1 MENIAFLTGIADD
14 FDVELARILSENG
27 YKVYSRDAGKGA
39 KAADFATII
48 NFTPDDVESIG
59 AARRDLL
66 NNPGHIDLYIE
77 TSDCR
82 SEKDNFNVFDEV
94 DFDLI
99 KTIYTENVLKPI
111 GVFENFLPLIKKG
124 SLKRCCFITSA
135 NASINQNTD
144 ATGYAYNMSKA
155 GLHNFLQITK
165 NKLVSQG
172 FSFRAY
178 DPSLS
183 RISAEKSSKSAYY
196 YFTRRRGIEGRDD
209 EPNLKI
215 RDAFGREYSW

>member
-1 MENIAFLTGIADD
+1 MENIAFLTGIAND
-14 FDVELARILSENG
+14 FDVELAKTLSENG
-27 YKVYSRDAGKGA
+27 YKVYSRDTGKGA
-39 KAADFATII
+39 EAAGFVTII
-48 NFTPDDVESIG
+48 NFDPDNSENIG
-59 AARRDLL
+59 NACQELL

-77 TSDCR
+77 TADCR
-82 SEKDNFNVFDEV
+82 LEDDKFAVFDDV

-99 KTIYTENVLKPI
+99 KLTYTENVLRPI
-111 GVFENFLPLIKKG
+111 GIFENFLPLIKKG
-124 SLKRCCFITSA
+124 NLKRCCFITSA

-144 ATGYAYNMSKA
+144 TTGYAYNMSKA

-183 RISAEKSSKSAYY
+183 RLSAEKSGKSAYY
-196 YFTRRRGIEGRDD
+196 YFIRRRGIEGRDD